1 MNIQNVRDKA
11 IRIAMF
17 AYTTTDTIKTEEQY
31 KALTDDD
38 FRKYL
43 WHGLEVEN
51 ESNRLSYSRELVE
64 DLRDTIVKELS
75 EFVEP
80 EGEKE

>member
-11 IRIAMF
+11 ICIAMS

-31 KALTDDD
+31 KALADDD

-64 DLRDTIVKELS
+64 YLRDIIVKELS
-75 EFVEP
+75 QFVEP
-80 EGEKE
+80 EGDKE